1 MGTIRSELK
10 LTVEQQIFYRRMKM
24 MAIRKQPYIATII
37 NNLIPVNCPQLG
49 TIAIDDNLRLYVD
62 FDYIMG
68 RGYEYAA
75 GVLAHEPWHVLRK
88 HSQRSKKIGVT
99 SDFEYEVFNNASD
112 LEINDDIKPLIPEE
126 GIQPGEGSFV
136 GFKPYLNAE
145 DYYFKIIDLLEK
157 NNSSQ
162 KPEEENSTDGEKEE
176 ESSSGEDSNPENN
189 ENNSSDNSDE
199 TLEDGNYNIGAM
211 LDALKQ
217 NNPCGSG
224 SGGKKLEDY
233 ELTTGNDIPFVPDFN
248 VELIRK
254 KVAQAVLEADE
265 ETLTVDGMKSASLKL
280 WAEEVLNHTPVDWRD
295 VFNSNLRNAV
305 KHQSGYADYNF
316 RKIARRQP
324 IKGILLPARTSPAAR
339 VGLGIDTSGSN
350 IGKLGVAVEEIM
362 SMVDKVGIRGRDLIA
377 LSVDENIEGEPDY
390 ITRKEDI
397 SFKGS
402 GGTDL
407 NKAFDYVAEK
417 LNKKIDIFVLLTDGE
432 YDDWYDEK
440 PDGTG
445 RISFIVVLIVDSVK
459 EPEITEQVISVAE
472 NKLNNWA
479 NLIIIDLGKN

>member
-10 LTVEQQIFYRRMKM
+10 LTVEQQTFFRRMKM

-37 NNLIPVNCPQLG
+37 NNLIPVNCPQLE
-49 TIAIDDNLRLYVD
+49 TLAIDDNLRLYVD
-62 FDYIMG
+62 FDYVMG
-68 RGYEYAA
+68 KGYEYAA

-99 SDFEYEVFNNASD
+99 TDFEYEVFNNAAD

-126 GIQPGEGSFV
+126 GIQPGEDSFV

-145 DYYFKIIDLLEK
+145 DYYYKIIDLLEQDK
-157 NNSSQ
+157 ASQ
-162 KPEEENSTDGEKEE
+162 QSEKDE
-176 ESSSGEDSNPENN
+176 ESSGEADNTDDTDDSNETS
-189 ENNSSDNSDE
+189 EDAEGGSGSSEEQQDND
-199 TLEDGNYNIGAM
+199 YNIGAM
-211 LDALKQ
+211 LDALKN

-224 SGGKKLEDY
+224 SGGKKLEEY
-233 ELTTGNDIPFVPDFN
+233 ELTTDGDVPSVPDFN
-248 VELIRK
+248 VEIIRK

-265 ETLTVDGMKSASLKL
+265 ETLTADGMKSASLKL
-280 WAEEVLNHTPVDWRD
+280 WAEEVLNHNPVDWRD

-324 IKGILLPARTSPAAR
+324 IQGILLPARTSPAAR

-377 LSVDENIEGEPDY
+377 FSVDENIEGEPDY

-397 SFKGS
+397 SFNGS

-417 LNKKIDIFVLLTDGE
+417 LSKKIDIFVLLTDGE
-432 YDDWYDEK
+432 YNDWYEEK
-440 PDGTG
+440 PEGTG
-445 RISFIVVLIVDSVK
+445 KISFIVVLIVDSIK
-459 EPEITEQVISVAE
+459 EPEVTEQVISVAE
-472 NKLNNWA
+472 SKLNNWA
-479 NLIIIDLGKN
+479 NLIIIDLGEN